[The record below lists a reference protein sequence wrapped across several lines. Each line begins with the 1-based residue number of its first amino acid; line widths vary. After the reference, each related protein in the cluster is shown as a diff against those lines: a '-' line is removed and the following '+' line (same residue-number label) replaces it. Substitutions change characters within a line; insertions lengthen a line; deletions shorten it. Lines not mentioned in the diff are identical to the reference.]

1 MAKKEKQGVRD
12 VFTNATPYN
21 QLEFIIE
28 QKIRQ
33 MVNTSA
39 LVRIDGCTST
49 GSSGAAG
56 TVSATPMVAQ
66 TDADG
71 NALQMASIPRM
82 PHARVQGGIAA
93 LIIDPV
99 AGDLGVASFCK
110 ADSSTVG
117 VGASEPQRPGSF
129 RSFDQADG
137 MLVATVSNKAPEVWI
152 ELKQDKTI
160 IIHGPEGI
168 ILETDKDVTVKAGK
182 NVTVE
187 AGEDVTVTAGG
198 SIVLTSQS
206 SNTITLDCENTVVTG
221 NLMCTGEK
229 GNNVEIAASGTWRG
243 DIHHIG
249 ETWHEGNTRQDGWH
263 ESTGDQIAGTISQ
276 INHVHTGVQTGGGN
290 TGKPK

>member
-1 MAKKEKQGVRD
+1 MGQKEKQGVRD
-12 VFTNATPYN
+12 SFTNASEYN
-21 QLEFIIE
+21 KLEFIIE

-71 NALQMASIPRM
+71 NALPMTSIPRM

-99 AGDLGVASFCK
+99 PGDLGVASFCK
-110 ADSSTVG
+110 ADSSTVD
-117 VGASEPQRPGSF
+117 VGATEPQRPGSF

-152 ELKQDKTI
+152 EIKQDKTI
-160 IIHGPEGI
+160 IIHAPEGCTI
-168 ILETDKDVTVKAGK
+168 ETDKTVEIKAGVSVK
-182 NVTVE
+182 IDTP
-187 AGEDVTVTAGG
+187 
-198 SIVLTSQS
+198 
-206 SNTITLDCENTVVTG
+206 TIEFTG
-221 NLMCTGEK
+221 NLTATGEK
-229 GNNVEIAASGTWRG
+229 SGGSASVQIQGSVRST
-243 DIHHIG
+243 
-249 ETWHEGNTRQDGWH
+249 QD
-263 ESTGDQIAGTISQ
+263 QVAGTISQ
-276 INHVHTGVQTGGGN
+276 MHHTHPGDSGGETGQP
-290 TGKPK
+290 TG